1 MYKVHC
7 PLSLRPTNRW
17 QGRKLYLSWSEN
29 KASLSLQR
37 EHRGMMG
44 WEGRARKAGG
54 PKFPAAIVFWIHK
67 VKLYSLVTSTLVSLY
82 QRYAIYFISA
92 LNEKKKRLRY
102 FSYNEGCK
110 RVIGDTRIKREKHTS
125 NQISHIQNCLLQCQ
139 WAKCEVFRSPGN
151 QYWKKERYTCN
162 SKFLYTGR
170 SLRVKPKRR
179 SGCKFKEMLAPW
191 VV

>member
-92 LNEKKKRLRY
+92 LNEKKKKRLWY

-110 RVIGDTRIKREKHTS
+110 RVIGDTRIKRNILLTRYHIYRIVYCNVSEQNVRCSNRQETS
-125 NQISHIQNCLLQCQ
+125 TGKRKDTHAIRSSFIQGGVSGWSQRGGQGVNLRRCLLP
-139 WAKCEVFRSPGN
+139 E
-151 QYWKKERYTCN
+151 
-162 SKFLYTGR
+162 
-170 SLRVKPKRR
+170 
-179 SGCKFKEMLAPW
+179 
-191 VV
+191 